1 MDKTN
6 CQTGNASVKKLTFSS
21 WLGHGRPRGQADGQT
36 VTTEQTHQFSSNG
49 SPNDHSKSSK
59 VRCPHLMAQFQFS
72 LTTDFQFSAPS
83 LPLSS
88 TFHQRMWKISRFH
101 HKRTTLPVL
110 LHFWSLAAWSST
122 AESDLEFHGPVQ
134 WGSYGTDLAWL
145 PPDLHAAQTT
155 GSRSFHHLKM
165 STPARKALMSEAWV
179 AGRGRGKTGKHRVQ
193 SGDYRSL
200 DLHSVRQ
207 LYN

>member
-1 MDKTN
+1 MGGLVARQMDSHDRTN
-6 CQTGNASVKKLTFSS
+6 TSVFIE
-21 WLGHGRPRGQADGQT
+21 W
-36 VTTEQTHQFSSNG
+36 E
-49 SPNDHSKSSK
+49 SK
-59 VRCPHLMAQFQFS
+59 RPHLMAQFQFS

-122 AESDLEFHGPVQ
+122 AESDLGFHGRVQ

-179 AGRGRGKTGKHRVQ
+179 AGRGRGKTGSKAATTVHLIFTRYV
-193 SGDYRSL
+193 SCTI
-200 DLHSVRQ
+200 SVFITNGGSVWWWSFR
-207 LYN
+207 LWMGRFLW